1 MILDIYKHQKA
12 LHFESSATKPLKVK
26 YMQCSG
32 SVAMFVRYLHFYHF
46 GIFKLFLHGLCSR
59 STCRECIHPSLL
71 EKKSYD
77 RNLAIK
83 SIHGQF

>member
-1 MILDIYKHQKA
+1 
-12 LHFESSATKPLKVK
+12 
-26 YMQCSG
+26 
-32 SVAMFVRYLHFYHF
+32 MFVRHLHFYHF

-71 EKKSYD
+71 GKKSYD
-77 RNLAIK
+77 RNLAIE